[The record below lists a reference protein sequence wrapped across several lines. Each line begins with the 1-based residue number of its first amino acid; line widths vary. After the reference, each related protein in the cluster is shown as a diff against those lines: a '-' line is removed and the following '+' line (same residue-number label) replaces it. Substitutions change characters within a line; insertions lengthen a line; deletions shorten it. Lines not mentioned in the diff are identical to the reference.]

1 MKDNKLICE
10 AINNMIQDLNLG
22 NDTNYISDGSHTY
35 GELYHHRAVL
45 FASLVSIVTKARL
58 LTSYGK
64 NDKPEHI
71 YCWKSK
77 LHDDGT
83 MFDGYFIVGIKTLEG
98 MATYHYD
105 MKYWDMFD
113 CQEIER
119 APEFDGHTPD
129 MAIERIGKMFLRDNY
144 IPYEED
150 DDEDEEEE
158 SIHLV
163 SEVSYDSE
171 SEELVIGVDKEEKP
185 MIVPIDEPVDSLIK
199 EEKQEEYIDIY
210 IALIGE
216 ETFSDY
222 VYPYSSDGKTGNY
235 IVCFTDLDLC
245 IECAKIGEDKPHTVY
260 SSIILKSRLLDPD
273 IVATGVDIIPK
284 DKVLVDFAEDI
295 KWVEKFV
302 GYIRVFV
309 AESDG
314 VVTPIKWAKTH
325 ENCYVEFDVFTNLLS
340 CINNTKYNILHDRIA
355 DVHHTFIIYYADVKN
370 LDNVKK
376 INGSNITVDIEGL
389 TWKVLD
395 SSYSNFI
402 RFYEE
407 GSSLNITWKYDGG
420 EYTT

>member
-1 MKDNKLICE
+1 
-10 AINNMIQDLNLG
+10 MIQDLNLG

-45 FASLVSIVTKARL
+45 FASLISIVSKARL
-58 LTSYGK
+58 LTSYNK
-64 NDKPEHI
+64 NDTMEPI

-77 LHDDGT
+77 LHDYGT
-83 MFDGYFIVGIKTLEG
+83 MFDGYFIVGIKTWDG

-129 MAIERIGKMFLRDNY
+129 IAIERIGRMFLRDDY

-150 DDEDEEEE
+150 DDEDEEE
-158 SIHLV
+158 V
-163 SEVSYDSE
+163 
-171 SEELVIGVDKEEKP
+171 GVDKEEKP
-185 MIVPIDEPVDSLIK
+185 MIVPINELVDSLIK

-210 IALIGE
+210 IALKGE
-216 ETFSDY
+216 EKFSDY
-222 VYPYSSDGKTGNY
+222 VYPYSNEGKTGNY

-245 IECAKIGEDKPHTVY
+245 IECAKIGENKPHTVY
-260 SSIILKSRLLDPD
+260 SSIIPKSRLLDTD
-273 IVATGVDIIPK
+273 IIATDVDIIPN
-284 DKVLVDFAEDI
+284 DKVLVDWGEDI

-302 GYIRVFV
+302 GYIRVFI

-314 VVTPIKWAKTH
+314 VVTPIEWAKAH
-325 ENCYVEFDVFTNLLS
+325 ENCYVEFDGFTTLLS
-340 CINNTKYNILHDRIA
+340 CINNTKYNILRDRIA

-370 LDNVKK
+370 LDNVKR
-376 INGSNITVDIEGL
+376 INGNSITVDVEGL
-389 TWKVLD
+389 TWKELD
-395 SSYSNFI
+395 SSYSNLI